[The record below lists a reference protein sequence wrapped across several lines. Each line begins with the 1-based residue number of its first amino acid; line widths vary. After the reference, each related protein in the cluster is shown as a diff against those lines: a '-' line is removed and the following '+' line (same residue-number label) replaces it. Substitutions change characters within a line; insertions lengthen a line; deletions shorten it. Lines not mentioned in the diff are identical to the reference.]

1 MSSWNSS
8 KEELTTNLKLNSSFL
23 IHNYFILYAST
34 RCSKKSTLAVY
45 VRSFVWEYEENA
57 ISLMS
62 RVTRLERM
70 VDEAC

>member
-8 KEELTTNLKLNSSFL
+8 KEELKTNLKFKSLFV

-45 VRSFVWEYEENA
+45 VRSFIWEYEENA

-62 RVTRLERM
+62 SFTRLGRM